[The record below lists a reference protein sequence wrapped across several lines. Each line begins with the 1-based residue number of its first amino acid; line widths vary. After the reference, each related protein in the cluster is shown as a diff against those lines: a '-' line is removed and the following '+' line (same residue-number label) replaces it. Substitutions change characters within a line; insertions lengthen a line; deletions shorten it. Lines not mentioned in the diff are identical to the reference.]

1 MAPRLFHFSDDPA
14 ISRFE
19 PRPVQV
25 AAERAPGMDWLN
37 GPLVWAIEAAHRAM
51 YTFPR
56 DCPRILVWALP
67 ASSEADINRWMGPG
81 RPAITAFVEW
91 AWLERLKTGVIHRYD
106 LPPETF
112 ESLKDAG
119 MWVSRAPVTPL
130 GRETLTDLPAALAEA
145 GVELRLVESL
155 VPFKDVWASSLHAS
169 GIRLRNAQGWLEAGQ
184 PLRAVGR

>member
-25 AAERAPGMDWLN
+25 PAERAPGMDWLN
-37 GPLVWAIEAAHRAM
+37 GPLVWGIEDAHRAM

-56 DCPRILVWALP
+56 DCPRILVWP
-67 ASSEADINRWMGPG
+67 VKGSTEAVIDRWMGPG
-81 RPAITAFVEW
+81 RPAKTVLVEW
-91 AWLERLKTGVIHRYD
+91 AWFERLKSGVIHRYEMPGD
-106 LPPETF
+106 SF

-119 MWVSRAPVTPL
+119 MWVSRTGVTPL
-130 GRETLTDLPAALAEA
+130 ALQTLTDLPAALAEA
-145 GVELRLVESL
+145 GVELRLVDSL
-155 VPFKDVWASSLHAS
+155 VPFRNVWASSLHAS
-169 GIRLRNAQGWLEAGQ
+169 GIRLRNARGWLEAGQ

>member
-1 MAPRLFHFSDDPA
+1 
-14 ISRFE
+14 
-19 PRPVQV
+19 
-25 AAERAPGMDWLN
+25 
-37 GPLVWAIEAAHRAM
+37 
-51 YTFPR
+51 
-56 DCPRILVWALP
+56 
-67 ASSEADINRWMGPG
+67 MGPG
-81 RPAITAFVEW
+81 RPAKTVFVEW
-91 AWLERLKTGVIHRYD
+91 AWFERLKTGVIHRYD